1 MNITDT
7 LIERGLRYGK
17 FADNA
22 TLAQSLRNLMRTAN
36 GWYNMPDTQREALDN
51 IMGKIARQINGAKD
65 YPDNFH
71 DIAGYAMLAEQ
82 EILSQQLWEK
92 SEGEADILANL
103 R

>member
-1 MNITDT
+1 MDITDT
-7 LIERGLRYGK
+7 LSDREKKYGTFAANAHIAQGLQNIAR
-17 FADNA
+17 
-22 TLAQSLRNLMRTAN
+22 SAN
-36 GWYNMPDTQREALDN
+36 GWYNMPDIQREA
-51 IMGKIARQINGAKD
+51 IEMIFRKVARQINGAKD

-82 EILSQQLWEK
+82 EILSQLREK

>member
-1 MNITDT
+1 MDINAT
-7 LIERGLRYGK
+7 LNERELRYGK

-22 TLAQSLRNLMRTAN
+22 TLAQSLRNMMRTVN
-36 GWYNMPDTQREALDN
+36 GWYNMPDTQREALDS

-71 DIAGYAMLAEQ
+71 DIAGYATLAEQ
-82 EILSQQLWEK
+82 EILSQLREK

-103 R
+103 K

>member
-7 LIERGLRYGK
+7 LNERELRYGK

-22 TLAQSLRNLMRTAN
+22 YLAQSLRNLMRTAD
-36 GWYNMPDTQREALDN
+36 GWYKMPDTQREALDN

-71 DIAGYAMLAEQ
+71 DIAGYATLAEKD
-82 EILSQQLWEK
+82 ILSQLREK

>member
-7 LIERGLRYGK
+7 LNDREKKYGS
-17 FADNA
+17 FAANA
-22 TLAQSLRNLMRTAN
+22 HIAQGMKNVARSTG
-36 GWYNMPDTQREALDN
+36 GWYDLPEDQREALDMIFN
-51 IMGKIARQINGAKD
+51 KIARQINGAKD

-71 DIAGYAMLAEQ
+71 DIAGYAMLAER
-82 EILSQQLWEK
+82 EILSQLREK

>member
-7 LIERGLRYGK
+7 LNDREKKYGS
-17 FADNA
+17 FAANA
-22 TLAQSLRNLMRTAN
+22 HIAQGMKNIAKSTN
-36 GWYNMPDTQREALDN
+36 GWYNMPDIQREAIEMIFN
-51 IMGKIARQINGAKD
+51 KIARQINGAKN

-82 EILSQQLWEK
+82 EILSQLREK

>member
-1 MNITDT
+1 MNIIDT
-7 LIERGLRYGK
+7 LSERGLRYGK

-22 TLAQSLRNLMRTAN
+22 RLAQSLRSMMRTAD

-82 EILSQQLWEK
+82 EILSQLREK
-92 SEGEADILANL
+92 SEGETDILANL

>member
-1 MNITDT
+1 MNINAT
-7 LIERGLRYGK
+7 LNDREKKYGR

-22 TLAQSLRNLMRTAN
+22 YIAQSLNGVARSAS
-36 GWYNMPDTQREALDN
+36 GWYNMPDTQREA
-51 IMGKIARQINGAKD
+51 IEMIFHKIARQINGAKD

-71 DIAGYAMLAEQ
+71 DIAGYALLAEQ
-82 EILSQQLWEK
+82 EILSQLREK

>member
-7 LIERGLRYGK
+7 LNDREKKYGSFAANAHIAQGLIGIARSSR
-17 FADNA
+17 D
-22 TLAQSLRNLMRTAN
+22 
-36 GWYNMPDTQREALDN
+36 WYQLPETHREA
-51 IMGKIARQINGAKD
+51 IEMIFHKIARQLNGAKN

-82 EILSQQLWEK
+82 EILSQLREK
-92 SEGEADILANL
+92 SEGGADILANL

>member
-7 LIERGLRYGK
+7 LNERGLRYGK

-22 TLAQSLRNLMRTAN
+22 RLAQSLRSMMRTAE

-71 DIAGYAMLAEQ
+71 DIAGYATLAEQ
-82 EILSQQLWEK
+82 EILSQLREK
-92 SEGEADILANL
+92 SEGEADIFANL
-103 R
+103 K

>member
-7 LIERGLRYGK
+7 LTDREKKYGSFAANAHIAQGLQNIARST
-17 FADNA
+17 NA
-22 TLAQSLRNLMRTAN
+22 
-36 GWYNMPDTQREALDN
+36 WYNLPEDQREAIEMIFN
-51 IMGKIARQINGAKD
+51 KIARQINGAKD

-82 EILSQQLWEK
+82 EIISQLREK
-92 SEGEADILANL
+92 SEGEADILANS

>member
-1 MNITDT
+1 MDITDT
-7 LIERGLRYGK
+7 LSDREKKYGTFAANAHIAQGLQNIAR
-17 FADNA
+17 
-22 TLAQSLRNLMRTAN
+22 SAN
-36 GWYNMPDTQREALDN
+36 GWYNMPDIQREA
-51 IMGKIARQINGAKD
+51 IEFIFKKIARQINGAKD

-82 EILSQQLWEK
+82 EILSQLREK

>member
-7 LIERGLRYGK
+7 LNDREKKYGS

-22 TLAQSLRNLMRTAN
+22 RIAQSLNGVARSAN
-36 GWYNMPDTQREALDN
+36 GWYNMPDTQREA
-51 IMGKIARQINGAKD
+51 IEMIFHKIARQLNGAKD

-82 EILSQQLWEK
+82 EILSQLREK
-92 SEGEADILANL
+92 SEGETDIFANL

>member
-7 LIERGLRYGK
+7 LNERELRYGK

-22 TLAQSLRNLMRTAN
+22 QLAQCLRNMMRTAS
-36 GWYNMPDTQREALDN
+36 GWYNLPDTQREALDN

-71 DIAGYAMLAEQ
+71 AIAGYAMLAEQ
-82 EILSQQLWEK
+82 EILSQLREK
-92 SEGEADILANL
+92 SEGETDILANL

>member
-7 LIERGLRYGK
+7 LSDREKKYGSFAANAHIAQGLQNIARSTGC
-17 FADNA
+17 
-22 TLAQSLRNLMRTAN
+22 
-36 GWYNMPDTQREALDN
+36 WYNLPEDQREA
-51 IMGKIARQINGAKD
+51 IEMIFHKIARQINGAKD

-82 EILSQQLWEK
+82 EILSQLREK
-92 SEGEADILANL
+92 SEGEADILAHF

>member
-7 LIERGLRYGK
+7 LNERERRYGK

-22 TLAQSLRNLMRTAN
+22 RLTQSLRGMMRTAN
-36 GWYNMPDTQREALDN
+36 GWYNLPDTQREALDN
-51 IMGKIARQINGAKD
+51 IVGKIARQINGAKD

-71 DIAGYAMLAEQ
+71 DIAGYATLAEQ
-82 EILSQQLWEK
+82 EILSQLREK
-92 SEGEADILANL
+92 SEGETDILTNL

>member
-7 LIERGLRYGK
+7 LSDREKKYGK

-22 TLAQSLRNLMRTAN
+22 YLAQSLRNLMRTVD
-36 GWYNMPDTQREALDN
+36 GWFKLPDTQREALDN

-71 DIAGYAMLAEQ
+71 DIAGYATLAEK
-82 EILSQQLWEK
+82 EILSQLREK
-92 SEGEADILANL
+92 SEGETDILANL